1 MSFIKNEKESS
12 VTCSTVYY
20 LQPSK
25 RKVDLNEKDDTL
37 CDDEVLISANL
48 KENEVTLIKN
58 RCVSEEFNLLYEF
71 Y

>member
-1 MSFIKNEKESS
+1 MKSGKEGS
-12 VTCSTVYY
+12 VTCSTVYDQ
-20 LQPSK
+20 QPFK
-25 RKVDLNEKDDTL
+25 RKVDLKEKDETL

-58 RCVSEEFNLLYEF
+58 RCVIEEFNLLYEF